1 MNYWYNFKIC
11 QRSNGTYYGIADGK
25 QCLSG
30 QEVTVTREQLL
41 DRLKNV
47 GLSSRQISLLNRNKD
62 DEKVAKAAEKIL
74 EVVARRRIL
83 NVLSK
88 DQKIALVQLSRKA
101 SAQAPELEARPEK
114 IAYLE
119 RMTTLY
125 NNSASGRL
133 KPGSTLYPPEVAKRY
148 VDYLETGRK
157 AIRLLE
163 IDDESVDRIWSSLPS
178 KIKQDLARKGVPNKE
193 IRDSYEDL
201 LNDRGKFIL
210 KKLLE
215 TGFRDEITGQPYSW
229 RELNPDHVKPLVFFK
244 KNNLPSGDAE
254 KPENVMIVHSGYN
267 TRKGLFEKEDP
278 KNLELET
285 HVKQRLLGEYTK
297 QSRLTQVQFEEL
309 LGKKLTEA
317 TAREE
322 KLNIIANNAILWD
335 KNQWKKEIGQL
346 SSQELAFLMK
356 LFETPETSKSFKRNT
371 ETRNI
376 TKGAPTLPATGIR
389 RAALL
394 LKNKVPFSQWP
405 PEVQKK
411 ALNDFRKDIAYSI
424 QRSQILGY
432 FGTDESFEREYVEKF
447 KRYIGSN
454 RLPRQ
459 FMKILEE
466 MVR

>member
-1 MNYWYNFKIC
+1 
-11 QRSNGTYYGIADGK
+11 
-25 QCLSG
+25 
-30 QEVTVTREQLL
+30 
-41 DRLKNV
+41 
-47 GLSSRQISLLNRNKD
+47 
-62 DEKVAKAAEKIL
+62 
-74 EVVARRRIL
+74 
-83 NVLSK
+83 
-88 DQKIALVQLSRKA
+88 
-101 SAQAPELEARPEK
+101 
-114 IAYLE
+114 
-119 RMTTLY
+119 
-125 NNSASGRL
+125 
-133 KPGSTLYPPEVAKRY
+133 
-148 VDYLETGRK
+148 
-157 AIRLLE
+157 
-163 IDDESVDRIWSSLPS
+163 
-178 KIKQDLARKGVPNKE
+178 
-193 IRDSYEDL
+193 L

-244 KNNLPSGDAE
+244 KNNLPPGDAE

-278 KNLELET
+278 KNLELGI

-297 QSRLTQVQFEEL
+297 QSSLTQGEFEEL

-322 KLNIIANNAILWD
+322 KLDIIANNAILWD
-335 KNQWKKEIGQL
+335 KNQWKKEINQL
-346 SSQELAFLMK
+346 SSLELAYLMK
-356 LFETPETSKSFKRNT
+356 LFEDSGTSKSFKRDT
-371 ETRNI
+371 ETRHI

-411 ALNDFRKDIAYSI
+411 ALDGFRKDIAYSI

-432 FGTDESFEREYVEKF
+432 FGTDESFEREYVKKF

-459 FMKILEE
+459 FMEILEE